1 MRPRGPGP
9 REGGNIKNRRHR
21 SLKRGKS
28 GSYAKMYAHVINYT
42 LAY

>member
-1 MRPRGPGP
+1 MRPRGLGP
-9 REGGNIKNRRHR
+9 RKGGNIRDKRHR

-28 GSYAKMYAHVINYT
+28 GSYAKMYAHVINCT